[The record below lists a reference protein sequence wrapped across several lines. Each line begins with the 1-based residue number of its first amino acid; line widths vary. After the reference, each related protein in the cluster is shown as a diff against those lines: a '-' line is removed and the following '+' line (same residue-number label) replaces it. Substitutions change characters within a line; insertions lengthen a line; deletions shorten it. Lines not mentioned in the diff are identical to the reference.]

1 MNYDDLTLNF
11 WDISEAYKIKSN
23 KKSRICVELYSSE
36 LIILTD
42 NCHIDD
48 VLKNITFKTY
58 LICEIAGILAKVTS
72 PKFTEDE
79 IGLLLTKALERRSV
93 SKEDIVAISEMQ
105 KALREGNKNFGS
117 GKNE

>member
-1 MNYDDLTLNF
+1 M
-11 WDISEAYKIKSN
+11 
-23 KKSRICVELYSSE
+23 
-36 LIILTD
+36 
-42 NCHIDD
+42 
-48 VLKNITFKTY
+48 
-58 LICEIAGILAKVTS
+58 TS

-117 GKNE
+117 GKNELRRISHYFRKSRTYPL

>member
-1 MNYDDLTLNF
+1 MHFFN
-11 WDISEAYKIKSN
+11 I
-23 KKSRICVELYSSE
+23 
-36 LIILTD
+36 LI
-42 NCHIDD
+42 
-48 VLKNITFKTY
+48 NITFNVWFFK
-58 LICEIAGILAKVTS
+58 IAGILAKVTS

-117 GKNE
+117 GKNELRRVGHSFSQILHISPMIEKNYSNF

>member
-1 MNYDDLTLNF
+1 M
-11 WDISEAYKIKSN
+11 
-23 KKSRICVELYSSE
+23 
-36 LIILTD
+36 
-42 NCHIDD
+42 
-48 VLKNITFKTY
+48 
-58 LICEIAGILAKVTS
+58 TS

-117 GKNE
+117 GKNELRRVGHSFSQTFNLLQQKKSGCLQKLSGQQC